1 MEKIVYVTRKQ
12 AWSIRIIIVLL
23 MSYFGWQLY
32 NLWFH
37 EYDVQQRAR
46 NGGVIDFYLFFWMKA
61 LLFIVVS
68 SVLLRIRSK
77 DS

>member
-1 MEKIVYVTRKQ
+1 MEKIAYVTRKQ

-37 EYDVQQRAR
+37 EYGLPQRAR
-46 NGGVIDFYLFFWMKA
+46 NGGLINFHFFFWMKFF
-61 LLFIVVS
+61 LFVAIS
-68 SVLLRIRSK
+68 SVLFRIRVK